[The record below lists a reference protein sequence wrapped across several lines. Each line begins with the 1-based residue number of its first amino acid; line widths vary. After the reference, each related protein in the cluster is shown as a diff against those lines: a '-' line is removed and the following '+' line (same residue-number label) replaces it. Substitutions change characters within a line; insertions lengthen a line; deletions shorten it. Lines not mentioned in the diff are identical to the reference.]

1 MVRTAAAYDATP
13 HLKIDPR
20 LPEAPEAPLP
30 VPEAAPSRERPRG
43 GARQPL
49 ALGKGGREAWTK
61 APPAATAPEIDPRL
75 PRGRRSSSDTYLVQ
89 RYAGKQ
95 ADNYKSG
102 TRGRA

>member
-1 MVRTAAAYDATP
+1 MVRAAAAYDATP

-49 ALGKGGREAWTK
+49 ALGK
-61 APPAATAPEIDPRL
+61 
-75 PRGRRSSSDTYLVQ
+75 RGR
-89 RYAGKQ
+89 
-95 ADNYKSG
+95 
-102 TRGRA
+102 